1 MAEPKLKELRD
12 EATVNYLENIVR
24 NAKNILDIEFGGFKL
39 VPHKVYVE
47 PEPLSVSLYNRAKVE
62 RRSLRTPLYADISLK
77 DTNTGKTLQEKKK
90 LLLGYIPDI
99 TPVGSFLIQGNEYY
113 VPTQFRIKPGI
124 YTRERNDGLL
134 EAWFNTEI
142 GRSFKVVFDSDEED
156 FKLVNIAGKTI
167 PLFPILQ
174 SIAKSEDQLRSWF
187 GPALSTKLAKKYS
200 ETKRRSAL
208 NKLHKALYAG
218 KEQTDPVIA
227 AEEIKRYWADRPG
240 ALDSDSVNNS
250 IGIYSNS
257 VSPEVLGRSV
267 KHLLNIFKGIED
279 FDDRDTLSV
288 KRALRYDN
296 LLPMRLADKRI
307 VRDMQYKIKSRLA
320 KTKDIRSSIQIGLIT
335 DPIRKFL
342 TEDGSS
348 LAISSDQTNVVSL
361 HNTTRK
367 TTIMG
372 EGSISSTDA
381 VVASARDLYPTKIGI
396 IDPVFTP
403 EPKTGV
409 VEHLARGIK
418 YDNVARVMKTK
429 VWDRKEKKEVLIETS
444 KALPA
449 GMAFL
454 DQFTEKLN
462 PKSKLI
468 WGYRGEKL
476 GRHPGKNIRYIFHNP
491 EDLFSEATNLIPF
504 LLSNSGPR
512 VMMAAKM
519 SEQAVPL
526 IREEREAPLVYTVN
540 KKGRPFSDEIIFP
553 EDTDSLLAV
562 SPYSGIV
569 EDIDDTSIKIRTKA
583 GVRSIDLYKNHP
595 LAAKTFLTSEPVV
608 KKGQEVKPGDLLA
621 DISSTKNGKLALGK
635 NLLVAYM
642 PFHGY
647 TLDDA
652 MVISDSASRK
662 LTSEHLYKI
671 HIPIDRRTTLNKD
684 RFQSEFPEEIA
695 RKDAE
700 KYDRDGIIMVGE
712 EIEEEEPIS
721 LGLRKLTP
729 GPISDIYTRLR
740 KRKDQFLNSSVNWDR
755 PSVGRVVK
763 VNKFPNEIEV
773 HVQTREALEVGDK
786 LSNSYGH
793 KGIVSAII
801 SDRDMPHTR
810 DGKIVDLIID
820 PVSVPS
826 RANLG
831 QIFELAAAKVAQKTG
846 KPYEV
851 YNFEDVDW
859 HKKLTKELKDSG
871 VSDKE
876 ELIDSS
882 GKSYGNIT
890 VGPQYILKLQHRVA
904 QKMSSRERGGYD
916 IDQTPLR
923 GGTKAGQ
930 AKAVDRMLLYSL
942 LASGAKA
949 NLSEMSLLKG
959 SKNEEYWRAMEA
971 GDPLPTLQVP
981 FAMQKL
987 MAYLNAAGINVSKE
1001 GTNLKLLPMTDK
1013 DVIDLSNGEIK
1024 TPQLIRA
1031 KDLQEEKDGLFDPAI
1046 TGGIEGKNFSHM
1058 TLPEIFPN
1066 PIFEKPIAS
1075 LLNIRERDVAD
1086 IISGKIG
1093 ITRTGKII
1101 EKPSEEEYGGKA
1113 IAEALHNI
1121 NTKEAL
1127 SETKINLDKLDIE
1140 KQPDL
1145 VNKLNKRARY
1155 LRNLSDMKIRP
1166 DKAYMMKHISVI
1178 PPIYR
1183 PLYPLPSGD
1192 IAMSDVNSLYQNIGI
1207 MSIQFKKA
1215 KNLTESDRN
1224 LVRSGLYDAIKTY
1237 QGLVQPKLGRKYKGL
1252 MEYISGKGSPKTGM
1266 FHKKLLRKEQDIVGR
1281 SVAVPNPE
1289 LGPDD
1294 VELPKEMAWKMYRPL
1309 MMQNLTATGFTPDK
1323 ASDEIDS
1330 ETPRALRA
1338 LNIVMEKH
1346 PVLLNRAP
1354 TLHKF
1359 GVVALRA
1366 KSWPGKTIRVP
1377 HLIARGLAL
1386 DFDGDEVTLHL
1397 PVTPKAA
1404 REASAL
1410 FPTANLFNPGTLDLM
1425 LMPSLSTLHGIYHAT
1440 TPSAKESRGSFD
1452 KLREIQPSLDSGKL
1466 LINDPIKFKGTN
1478 TTPGSVLLNS
1488 KIPEYLR
1495 NYKVSFDVKKIKD
1508 VLRSVAEKDTSK
1520 YGQIVSDMKRFGD
1533 IWATQSGLTIGM
1545 DDIKPIY
1552 QKNPIIDR
1560 AIQKSTD
1567 KEKTIQQAEGVSK
1580 YLNKILSKVSPDSS
1594 IIQMLKSGAISKNKI
1609 SQVKQIL
1616 MSPVMAQNYRRQ
1628 RIPVLIK
1635 SSYSEGLTPTE
1646 YWAASFGARAG
1657 MMDRALS
1664 TSKPGAFAKE
1674 VLASSIGLTIT
1685 MNDCRTTKGKVMNV
1699 ADSFIS
1705 GRLLSAPEGE
1715 FSKNTI
1721 IDGNVI
1727 RNLRSSNI
1735 KKVIV
1740 RSSLTCEAPKGICQ
1754 KCYGLGE
1761 SGAYYE
1767 IGENIGAISGTTITE
1782 PLTSMA
1788 LTGFHTSGVVE
1799 GGGGIL
1805 TGSPRIFQLLRLPT
1819 FVAGAATV
1827 ARNSGKIDSIKETEA
1842 GRVRVSIDGKPHF
1855 VQPGNAL
1862 KVRQG
1867 DSVKGGDVLTGG
1879 IINPRDIMITKGVD
1893 YFRSFLSDELRKTY
1907 KEQNKDIDPRHFE
1920 VASKVLSNY
1929 SQVSDP
1935 GGSPY
1940 IKGDIVPVGKIE
1952 TLNKKLK
1959 NKIEHNPY
1967 LRGVNTSPS
1976 LQEDWLARAG
1986 YQRLLKTFQDGA
1998 SMGWTSDISE
2008 EAHPVSSYVYG
2019 ARFFKDDSPALRR
2032 LNKAWIH

>member
-12 EATVNYLENIVR
+12 EATVNYLENIIR
-24 NAKNILDIEFGGFKL
+24 NARNILDIESGGFKL
-39 VPHKVYVE
+39 IPHKVYVK
-47 PEPLSVSLYNRAKVE
+47 PEPLSVSSYNKAKVE
-62 RRSLRTPLYADISLK
+62 RRSLRTPLYADVSLK
-77 DTNTGKTLQEKKK
+77 DKNTGEIIQEKKK

-113 VPTQFRIKPGI
+113 VPTQFRIKPGV

-142 GRSFKVVFDSDEED
+142 GRSFKVVFDSDKED
-156 FKLVNIAGKTI
+156 FKLVDIAGKTI

-174 SIAKSEDQLRSWF
+174 SIAESEDQLRDWF
-187 GPALSTKLAKKYS
+187 GPALAAKLAKKYS

-208 NKLHKALYAG
+208 NKLHQALYAG

-227 AEEIKRYWADRPG
+227 AEEIKRYWSDRPG
-240 ALDSDSVNNS
+240 ALDPDSVESS
-250 IGIYSNS
+250 IGVRSNS
-257 VSPEVLGRSV
+257 VSPEVLGRSAR
-267 KHLLNIFKGIED
+267 HLLNIFKGVED
-279 FDDRDTLSV
+279 FDDRDTLSA
-288 KRALRYDN
+288 KKALRYDN

-320 KTKDIRSSIQIGLIT
+320 KTRDIRSSIQIGLIT
-335 DPIRKFL
+335 DPIRRFL
-342 TEDGSS
+342 MEDGSS
-348 LAISSDQTNVVSL
+348 LAISSDQTNIVSL
-361 HNTTRK
+361 HNITRK

-409 VEHLARGIK
+409 VEHLTRGAV
-418 YDNVARVMKTK
+418 YDDVAKVMETK
-429 VWDRKEKKEVLIETS
+429 VWDRKEKKEIGIETS
-444 KALPA
+444 KVLPS

-454 DQFTEKLN
+454 DQFTKKLN

-468 WGYRGEKL
+468 WGYKGEKL
-476 GRHPGKNIRYIFHNP
+476 GRYPEEEIRYIFHNP
-491 EDLFSEATNLIPF
+491 EDLFSRATNLIPF

-526 IREEREAPLVYTVN
+526 TREEREAPLVYTVN
-540 KKGRPFSDEIIFP
+540 KEGKSFSDEIVFP
-553 EDTDSLLAV
+553 EDREPLLAI
-562 SPYSGIV
+562 SPDSGTI
-569 EDIDDTSIKIRTKA
+569 EDIDDTSIKIRTSA
-583 GVRSIDLYKNHP
+583 GIRSVDLYKNHP

-608 KKGQEVKPGDLLA
+608 EKGQKVKAGDLLA
-621 DISSTKNGKLALGK
+621 DISSTKNGRLALGK

-662 LTSEHLYKI
+662 LTSEHLYRV
-671 HIPIDRRTTLNKD
+671 HIPIDRRTILDKN
-684 RFQSEFPEEIA
+684 RFRSEFPEEITG
-695 RKDAE
+695 KDSE
-700 KYDRDGIIMVGE
+700 KYDDNGIIKIGE
-712 EIEEEEPIS
+712 IIEEDDPVS

-740 KRKDQFLNSSVNWDR
+740 KRKDQFLNSSINWDR
-755 PSVGRVVK
+755 PSIGKVVK
-763 VNKFPNEIEV
+763 VNKFPNEIEI
-773 HVQTREALEVGDK
+773 HIQTKEVLEVGDK

-801 SDRDMPHTR
+801 SDRDMPHTK
-810 DGKIVDLIID
+810 DGKVVDLIID

-831 QIFELAAAKVAQKTG
+831 QIFELAAAKIAQKTG
-846 KPYEV
+846 NPYKV

-859 HKKLTKELKDSG
+859 HKKLTKELKDAG

-876 ELIDSS
+876 ELIDAS

-923 GGTKAGQ
+923 GGTEVGQ
-930 AKAVDRMLLYSL
+930 AKAIDRMLLYSL
-942 LASGAKA
+942 IASGAKA

-959 SKNEEYWRAMEA
+959 NKNEEYWRAMES

-1013 DVIDLSNGEIK
+1013 DVLSLSNGEIK

-1031 KDLQEEKDGLFDPAI
+1031 KDLQEEKGGLFDPAV
-1046 TGGIEGKNFSHM
+1046 TGGIEGKNFAHM

-1075 LLNIRERDVAD
+1075 LLNIRERDVAG

-1093 ITRTGKII
+1093 ITNTGEII
-1101 EKPSEEEYGGKA
+1101 KDPTEEEYGGKA
-1113 IAEALHNI
+1113 IAKALKNI
-1121 NTKEAL
+1121 NIKEVLAETKESLNKA
-1127 SETKINLDKLDIE
+1127 DIE
-1140 KQPDL
+1140 KQPEL

-1166 DKAYMMKHISVI
+1166 DQAYMMKHISVI

-1215 KNLTESDRN
+1215 KDLTRNDRN
-1224 LVRSGLYDAIKTY
+1224 LVRAGLYDAIKTY

-1252 MEYISGKGSPKTGM
+1252 MEYIAGKGSPKAGM
-1266 FHKKLLRKEQDIVGR
+1266 FHRKLLRKEQDIVGR

-1294 VELPKEMAWKMYRPL
+1294 VELPREMAWKMYRPL
-1309 MMQNLTATGFTPDK
+1309 MMQNLTATGFTPDD
-1323 ASDEIDS
+1323 ASYEIES

-1359 GVVALRA
+1359 GIVALHA
-1366 KSWPGKTIRVP
+1366 KTWPGKTIRVP

-1410 FPTANLFNPGTLDLM
+1410 FPTANLFNPGSLDLM
-1425 LMPSLSTLHGIYHAT
+1425 LMPSLSTLHGIYHGT
-1440 TPSAKESRGSFD
+1440 TPSLKKSLGSFD
-1452 KLREIQPSLDSGKL
+1452 RLREIQPNLDSGNL
-1466 LINDPIKFKGTN
+1466 LINDPIKFKGIN

-1488 KIPEYLR
+1488 KIPEHLR
-1495 NYKVSFDVKKIKD
+1495 DYKVSFDVKKIKD
-1508 VLRSVAEKDTSK
+1508 VLRSVAEKNTSK

-1545 DDIKPIY
+1545 EDIKPIY
-1552 QKNPIIDR
+1552 QKNPVIDR

-1567 KEKTIQQAEGVSK
+1567 KDKTISQADEVAKSLDRI
-1580 YLNKILSKVSPDSS
+1580 LNKTISDSS

-1685 MNDCRTTKGKVMNV
+1685 MNDCGTTKGKVMDV
-1699 ADSFIS
+1699 IDSFIS
-1705 GRLLSAPEGE
+1705 GRLLSVPHGE

-1727 RNLRSSNI
+1727 RNLRAANI
-1735 KKVIV
+1735 KKLKV
-1740 RSSLTCEAPKGICQ
+1740 RSPATCEAPKGICQ
-1754 KCYGLGE
+1754 KCYGLSE

-1788 LTGFHTSGVVE
+1788 LTGFHTSGVIE

-1842 GRVRVSIDGKPHF
+1842 GRVKIDIAGKSHF

-1862 KVRQG
+1862 RVSVG
-1867 DSVKGGDVLTGG
+1867 DSIKSGDVLTGG
-1879 IINPRDIMITKGVD
+1879 IVNPRDIMITKGVD
-1893 YFRSFLSDELRKTY
+1893 YFRSFLSDELRRTY

-1920 VASKVLSNY
+1920 LASKVLSDY
-1929 SQVSDP
+1929 SQISDP
-1935 GGSPY
+1935 GGSSY
-1940 IKGDIVPVGKIE
+1940 IKGDILPVGKIE
-1952 TLNKKLK
+1952 TLNKQLK
-1959 NKIEHNPY
+1959 NKIEHQPY
-1967 LRGVNTSPS
+1967 LRGVNTSPG

-1998 SMGWTSDISE
+1998 AMGWTSDIE
-2008 EAHPVSSYVYG
+2008 GDHPISSYVYG
-2019 ARFFKDDSPALRR
+2019 VKFFKGDSPALKR
-2032 LNKAWIH
+2032 LNKAWIK